1 MKRLFGISISI
12 VIIGVIY
19 FIYTT
24 IRHQVI
30 GTELKITFVNAQRH
44 TPNDLACEG
53 LLNDWE
59 WGILSDA
66 GQQKNWEKDGYVIPP
81 VDFNK
86 NYLIMSRFKI
96 TKLYQKP
103 GCDECTGVP
112 DGEAI
117 FDKDKSDKNF
127 YYFYL
132 MPKIMLSQGV
142 G

>member
-1 MKRLFGISISI
+1 
-12 VIIGVIY
+12 
-19 FIYTT
+19 
-24 IRHQVI
+24 
-30 GTELKITFVNAQRH
+30 
-44 TPNDLACEG
+44 
-53 LLNDWE
+53 
-59 WGILSDA
+59 
-66 GQQKNWEKDGYVIPP
+66 
-81 VDFNK
+81 
-86 NYLIMSRFKI
+86 MSRFKI